1 MDLLLEE
8 ESKPDRKNKINK
20 FFFTISSIIIFIF
33 PIISIMIIKI
43 DDFGDTAFVFIG
55 LSKLINYFDAK
66 LGSFY
71 FYSIIG
77 NILLIFVYI
86 LILISIGIVMSSS
99 SRKHSNPGRYNNLQL
114 PYETFKRQLKA
125 QRAIL
130 IINTLMSMLGLGDS
144 VFDLTRLVDH
154 VLTIINKTYTT
165 DKAYALLIISIF
177 ENGFKCIYHLCL
189 LIFIIYHKRYENVFN
204 CLVLRVFIGSL
215 SICCLSQWLFII
227 FQEIYHERKNV
238 WFQNRTTCNESAT
251 LLNSFTEVERFLYPL
266 GIEFR
271 ISCFIELFFISLSKR
286 RSGNVLVKIF
296 FNNTKIHG
304 NQRIFYQEINHSGN
318 ESVEERNE
326 NASEKSKKSKFDNFF
341 MVTSML
347 ISIIIV
353 SISVVVIFF
362 QNNNFRKNSN
372 LVIAISELC
381 ETVFMITSIIY
392 IVFLLVKM
400 HSRNMLASQ
409 IISTNHKMSNDKKID
424 FIFLFLSQ
432 ISLLIFCLLA
442 SLGSIKS
449 FWMDAKE
456 KEMSNYVIYL
466 IITSSIT
473 SLIQSILQSIYIWII
488 RYKIV
493 LNKSYIKILILLNFG
508 IWLFDTFSAIKF
520 VISNIQIR
528 VYGKPGWEILST
540 IFIPLSLFY
549 RLHSA
554 IVLIKLKA
562 ETYSSNALL
571 IED

>member
-1 MDLLLEE
+1 
-8 ESKPDRKNKINK
+8 
-20 FFFTISSIIIFIF
+20 
-33 PIISIMIIKI
+33 
-43 DDFGDTAFVFIG
+43 
-55 LSKLINYFDAK
+55 
-66 LGSFY
+66 
-71 FYSIIG
+71 
-77 NILLIFVYI
+77 
-86 LILISIGIVMSSS
+86 
-99 SRKHSNPGRYNNLQL
+99 
-114 PYETFKRQLKA
+114 
-125 QRAIL
+125 
-130 IINTLMSMLGLGDS
+130 
-144 VFDLTRLVDH
+144 
-154 VLTIINKTYTT
+154 
-165 DKAYALLIISIF
+165 
-177 ENGFKCIYHLCL
+177 
-189 LIFIIYHKRYENVFN
+189 
-204 CLVLRVFIGSL
+204 
-215 SICCLSQWLFII
+215 
-227 FQEIYHERKNV
+227 
-238 WFQNRTTCNESAT
+238 
-251 LLNSFTEVERFLYPL
+251 
-266 GIEFR
+266 
-271 ISCFIELFFISLSKR
+271 
-286 RSGNVLVKIF
+286 
-296 FNNTKIHG
+296 
-304 NQRIFYQEINHSGN
+304 
-318 ESVEERNE
+318 
-326 NASEKSKKSKFDNFF
+326 